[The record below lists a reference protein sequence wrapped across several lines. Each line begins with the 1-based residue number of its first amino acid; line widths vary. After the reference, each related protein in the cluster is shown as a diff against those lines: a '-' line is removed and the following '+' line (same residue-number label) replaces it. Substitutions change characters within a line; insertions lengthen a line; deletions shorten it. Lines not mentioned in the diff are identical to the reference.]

1 MSSIDEY
8 QCGICLENFTP
19 LHILNAQSCK
29 VSNNFMITPCGHPF
43 HSTCCLSWTLRGN
56 FNCPLCI
63 QPLADKKSIHE
74 YNRINNIREYHHTI
88 IDNLNNEISVYL
100 YKMIINDL
108 TYFISTDNNS
118 KVFFNIFNNEDI
130 DFLDEV
136 GYYDWNLNRIIYKYD
151 VTRHVINNKIY
162 LITNNGE
169 VYDYR
174 THILILQYN
183 STTDQIV
190 NFLSNGNNNHNVYS
204 THPNIDPECNDS
216 EDFVLP
222 GFFYFRGQAYKIEDG
237 EKVDI
242 STAIGRI

>member
-1 MSSIDEY
+1 MTSTDQNI
-8 QCGICLENFTP
+8 CGICLEN
-19 LHILNAQSCK
+19 LN
-29 VSNNFMITPCGHPF
+29 VSTNFMITPCGHPF
-43 HSTCCLSWTLRGN
+43 HSTCCLSWTFRGN

-74 YNRINNIREYHHTI
+74 YNRINNRREYHHTI
-88 IDNLNNEISVYL
+88 IDNSNNEISVYL

-108 TYFISTDNNS
+108 TYFISSDNNS

-130 DFLDEV
+130 DFLDEI

-151 VTRHVINNKIY
+151 VNRHVINDKIY

-174 THILILQYN
+174 THISIARYN
-183 STTDQIV
+183 NSNIDQIV
-190 NFLSNGNNNHNVYS
+190 NFLSRDNNNHNIYS

-222 GFFYFRGQAYKIEDG
+222 GFFYFRGQTYKIEDG
-237 EKVDI
+237 QKVDI